1 MNLKP
6 TANTLR
12 TLENILKQGGYVLR
26 YEKGNFKS
34 GYCLIKQQKVI
45 VVNQYYPLEGKINC
59 LIEILQNVDWQ
70 FEALE
75 EKENKVYQEIIKQ
88 KQDLFSKPQN

>member
-12 TLENILKQGGYVLR
+12 ILENIFKQGGYMLR

-34 GYCLIKQQKVI
+34 GYCIIKQQKVI

-59 LIEILQNVDWQ
+59 LTEILQSVDWQ
-70 FEALE
+70 FNALE
-75 EKENKVYQEIIKQ
+75 EKENKVYQELMKQ
-88 KQDLFSKPQN
+88 RQDLFSDAQN